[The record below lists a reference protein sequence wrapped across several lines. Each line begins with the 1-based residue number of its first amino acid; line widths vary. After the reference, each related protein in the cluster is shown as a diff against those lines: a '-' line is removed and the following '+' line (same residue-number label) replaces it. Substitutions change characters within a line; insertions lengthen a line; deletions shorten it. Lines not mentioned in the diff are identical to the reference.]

1 VRAGRLVALLLLL
14 QRRGDATAAELAH
27 ELEVSVRTIYRDV
40 SSLQAA
46 GVPLWTEPG
55 PRGGVRLLAGWRTT
69 LDGLTADEAG
79 ALFLSGAPGPLAEL
93 GLGTVLTAA
102 QAKVLSTLPPEL
114 QSRATRVRERF
125 LLDAPGWFHH
135 DEPVERL
142 PVLAGAVWGSRRV
155 AVQYGRSAPGAR
167 RTLDPLGLVLKG
179 GTWYLVAAHRGRPR
193 TWRVSRVHRAEV
205 LADEC
210 RRPTGFAL
218 DDYWSSAAS
227 EFSGS
232 MLQARVRVRVRPP
245 GLRFL
250 PFLVD
255 ADAAR
260 RALDAAGAPDEE
272 GWVELDLDVESDEVA
287 AHQLTGLGADVE
299 VLAPPAVRARL
310 AEVGRALAAHH
321 AGVGQRGKTIELGTS
336 SES

>member
-1 VRAGRLVALLLLL
+1 VRASRLVALLLLL
-14 QRRGDATAAELAH
+14 QRRGDVTAAELAD

-40 SSLQAA
+40 SALQAA

-55 PRGGVRLLAGWRTT
+55 PRGGVRLLDGWRTT

-79 ALFLSGAPGPLAEL
+79 ALFLSGASGALAEL

-135 DEPVERL
+135 DEPVEHL
-142 PVLAGAVWGSRRV
+142 PALAGAVWGSRRV
-155 AVQYGRSAPGAR
+155 SVHYGRSSPGAR

-179 GTWYLVAAHRGRPR
+179 GTWYLVAAHRNRPR
-193 TWRVSRVHRAEV
+193 TWRVSRVHRVEV
-205 LADEC
+205 LEEDT
-210 RRPTGFAL
+210 RRPPGFDL
-218 DDYWSSAAS
+218 DGYWTASAS
-227 EFSGS
+227 EFNRA
-232 MLQARVRVRVRPP
+232 MLQTRVRLRVRPP

-250 PFLVD
+250 PFVVD

-260 RALDAAGAPDEE
+260 RALAAAGPPDAD
-272 GWVELDLDVESDEVA
+272 GWVELVLDVESEEVA

-299 VLAPPAVRARL
+299 VLAPAAVRARL
-310 AEVGRALAAHH
+310 AEAGRALAEHNA
-321 AGVGQRGKTIELGTS
+321 
-336 SES
+336 